1 MSNEP
6 HVQRVI
12 DERQQLLD
20 RLTALGNFIDGP
32 VYQTLGVLDQVDL
45 QRQHEVMT
53 ELNVILSR
61 RIRRMASPG
70 N

>member
-1 MSNEP
+1 MSDQP
-6 HVQRVI
+6 HIQRVVE
-12 DERQQLLD
+12 ERQQLLD

-32 VYQTLGVLDQVDL
+32 VYSTLNVLDQIDL

-61 RIRRMASPG
+61 RIRRMTST
-70 N
+70 

>member
-1 MSNEP
+1 MSDQP
-6 HVQRVI
+6 HIQRVVE
-12 DERQQLLD
+12 ERQQLLD

-32 VYQTLGVLDQVDL
+32 VYNTLNVLDQIDL

-61 RIRRMASPG
+61 RIRRMTST
-70 N
+70 